1 MGNGTRYK
9 RNEKYHERK
18 HFDIYKV
25 MKHDLKQ
32 ELMNDVVAMI
42 NYKPIEQ
49 VTSQVEYELKMLEAQ
64 QLQLKL
70 LLEIVKKL
78 QASGE

>member
-1 MGNGTRYK
+1 
-9 RNEKYHERK
+9 
-18 HFDIYKV
+18 

-42 NYKPIEQ
+42 NYKPIEY
-49 VTSQVEYELKMLEAQ
+49 VTSQVEYEFKMLEAQ

-70 LLEIVKKL
+70 LLEIAKKL
-78 QASGE
+78 QQE